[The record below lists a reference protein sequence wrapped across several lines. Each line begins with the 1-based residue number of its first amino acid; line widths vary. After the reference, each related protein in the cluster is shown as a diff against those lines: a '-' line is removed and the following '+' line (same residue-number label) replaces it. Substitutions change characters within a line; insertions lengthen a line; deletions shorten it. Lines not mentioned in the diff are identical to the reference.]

1 MSIEQHK
8 QNRVWAID
16 ALDTLNR
23 FVSDGDIDA
32 PAEIEVTEIENNR
45 RNLLEGKYRALI
57 LGAFHVGKSTLVN
70 AYLGAA

>member
-16 ALDTLNR
+16 ALDMLNR

-32 PAEIEVTEIENNR
+32 PADTEFAEIETNR
-45 RNLLEGKYRALI
+45 KNLLEGKYRAL
-57 LGAFHVGKSTLVN
+57 
-70 AYLGAA
+70 